1 VVAWIFGYA
10 LGAYS
15 VAMRVRAGF
24 SSAGDP
30 SNITRIL
37 VFAASICVVALLNFI
52 PFVGWVANYTLVLL
66 GIGAMIRALFFYFIG
81 NPGLAL
87 DVDMKPIED

>member
-1 VVAWIFGYA
+1 
-10 LGAYS
+10 
-15 VAMRVRAGF
+15 
-24 SSAGDP
+24 
-30 SNITRIL
+30 
-37 VFAASICVVALLNFI
+37 LNFI

>member
-1 VVAWIFGYA
+1 LHCW
-10 LGAYS
+10 
-15 VAMRVRAGF
+15 
-24 SSAGDP
+24 
-30 SNITRIL
+30 
-37 VFAASICVVALLNFI
+37 NFI

-66 GIGAMIRALFFYFIG
+66 CIGAMTRALFLYFIG